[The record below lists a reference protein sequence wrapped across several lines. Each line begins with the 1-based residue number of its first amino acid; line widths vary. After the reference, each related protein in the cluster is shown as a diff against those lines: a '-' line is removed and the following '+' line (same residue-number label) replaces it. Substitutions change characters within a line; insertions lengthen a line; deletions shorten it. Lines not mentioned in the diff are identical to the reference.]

1 MELADLLGRNA
12 AAIAAMM
19 AALWVVASL
28 RRDASVVDLFWGAG
42 FALVAGLSFAGAGGG
57 ARETLLCAL
66 TILWGLRLSAFL
78 TWRNWG
84 EPEDRRYAAMRER
97 HGNRFV
103 WVSAATVFT
112 LQGVLMWVVSLPI
125 PLGVWGE
132 GPPGLGPIEA
142 LGLALFAVG
151 LGFETVG
158 DLQLARFRADPRN
171 AGRVLDRGLWRLT
184 RHPNYFGDCLVWWG
198 LWALALRAPL
208 GPWSA
213 VGPALMTLLLL
224 KVSGVALLEQ
234 TIAERRPE
242 YADYLRRTPAF
253 FPRWPRR

>member
-12 AAIAAMM
+12 AAIALMM
-19 AALWVVASL
+19 GAVWVVANL
-28 RRDASVVDLFWGAG
+28 RGDASVVDLFWGAG
-42 FALVAGLSFAGAGGG
+42 FALVAGLSFAGAGAGP
-57 ARETLLCAL
+57 RETLLCGL
-66 TILWGLRLSAFL
+66 TALWGLRLSAFL

-97 HGNRFV
+97 YGRRFV
-103 WVSAATVFT
+103 WVSAATVFA
-112 LQGVLMWVVSLPI
+112 LQGVLMWIVALPI
-125 PLGVWGE
+125 PLGVWGDSA
-132 GPPGLGPIEA
+132 PGLGPIEV
-142 LGLALFAVG
+142 LGIALFAVG
-151 LGFETVG
+151 FGFEVVG

-171 AGRVLDRGLWRLT
+171 TGRVLDRGLWRLT

-198 LWALALRAPL
+198 LWLLALRAPL
-208 GPWSA
+208 GLWSV

-224 KVSGVALLEQ
+224 KVSGVALLER

-253 FPRWPRR
+253 VPRWPRR